1 MSDWI
6 GLIFLV
12 LLIVGALV
20 GLKAL
25 SKPRTRTS
33 EEFERNAA
41 EGTTAM
47 GASFN
52 ALQEL
57 MNPEA
62 AKAKEVITQM
72 KEGRYQK
79 KKREGKSG
87 GEAAEVEAG
96 DGGQETVRQETE
108 DRRSETGSLTE

>member
-6 GLIFLV
+6 GLAFFVV
-12 LLIVGALV
+12 LLIGVII

-25 SKPRTRTS
+25 AKPRPRTA

-41 EGTTAM
+41 EGTTAI
-47 GASFN
+47 GASMN

-79 KKREGKSG
+79 KKREG
-87 GEAAEVEAG
+87 EADA
-96 DGGQETVRQETE
+96 DLDT
-108 DRRSETGSLTE
+108 D

>member
-1 MSDWI
+1 MGDWI
-6 GLIFLV
+6 GLGFFI
-12 LLIVGALV
+12 LLIVGAAV
-20 GLKAL
+20 GLKLL
-25 SKPRTRTS
+25 SRPITRTP

-41 EGTTAM
+41 EGTTGL
-47 GASFN
+47 GASMN

-79 KKREGKSG
+79 KKREGK
-87 GEAAEVEAG
+87 AN
-96 DGGQETVRQETE
+96 
-108 DRRSETGSLTE
+108 DRADEEL

>member
-1 MSDWI
+1 MSDWL
-6 GLIFLV
+6 GVAFLV
-12 LLIVGALV
+12 LLVLGAIF
-20 GLKAL
+20 GLRAL
-25 SKPRTRTS
+25 AKPRPRTS

-41 EGTTAM
+41 EGTTAI
-47 GASFN
+47 GASMN

-79 KKREGKSG
+79 KKREGKANDSEP
-87 GEAAEVEAG
+87 GEDE
-96 DGGQETVRQETE
+96 
-108 DRRSETGSLTE
+108 

>member
-6 GLIFLV
+6 GLAFFIFLV
-12 LLIVGALV
+12 AGAIF
-20 GLKAL
+20 GLRAL
-25 SKPRTRTS
+25 AKPRTRTA
-33 EEFERNAA
+33 EEFERKAA

-79 KKREGKSG
+79 KRREGKAG
-87 GEAAEVEAG
+87 GEASTDE
-96 DGGQETVRQETE
+96 
-108 DRRSETGSLTE
+108 

>member
-6 GLIFLV
+6 GLAFFL
-12 LLIVGALV
+12 LLIAGIWI
-20 GLKAL
+20 GLRAL
-25 SKPRTRTS
+25 SKPQTRTS

-41 EGTTAM
+41 EGTTAL
-47 GASFN
+47 GASMN

-62 AKAKEVITQM
+62 AKAKEVVTQM

-79 KKREGKSG
+79 KKREGKAT
-87 GEAAEVEAG
+87 GEI
-96 DGGQETVRQETE
+96 D
-108 DRRSETGSLTE
+108 TGSEGDAQTDDSVTDN

>member
-6 GLIFLV
+6 GIGFFV
-12 LLIVGALV
+12 LLILGVIV
-20 GLKAL
+20 GLKVL
-25 SKPRTRTS
+25 SKPVTRTE

-41 EGTTAM
+41 EGTTAI
-47 GASFN
+47 GASMN
-52 ALQEL
+52 ALHEL

-79 KKREGKSG
+79 KKREGKANDQDDEDLDDS
-87 GEAAEVEAG
+87 EVN
-96 DGGQETVRQETE
+96 T
-108 DRRSETGSLTE
+108 

>member
-1 MSDWI
+1 MNDWI
-6 GLIFLV
+6 GLAFFI
-12 LLIVGALV
+12 LLIAGVII

-25 SKPRTRTS
+25 AKPRTRTT

-41 EGTTAM
+41 EGTTAI
-47 GASFN
+47 GASMN

-79 KKREGKSG
+79 KRREGKAG
-87 GEAAEVEAG
+87 DDADTEGQEVE
-96 DGGQETVRQETE
+96 E
-108 DRRSETGSLTE
+108 